1 MIDPSVTELG
11 TRVRIASNQS
21 DIENP
26 TGLALSGEVED
37 FKTQITFPP
46 KGERKETIDVQGAT
60 QTATVAF
67 TAQGLYKYNRDKNA
81 ESIKL

>member
-67 TAQGLYKYNRDKNA
+67 TAQGLSKYSRDKMQK
-81 ESIKL
+81 SIKL